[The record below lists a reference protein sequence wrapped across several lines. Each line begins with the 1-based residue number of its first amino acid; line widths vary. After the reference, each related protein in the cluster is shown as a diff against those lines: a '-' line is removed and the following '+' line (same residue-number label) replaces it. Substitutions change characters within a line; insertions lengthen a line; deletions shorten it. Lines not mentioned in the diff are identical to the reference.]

1 VFYRQN
7 FGGLLVVFWYF
18 FTAVYITNYFLY
30 SAEMAPDTMDSDE
43 LDSIAGESAPTVST
57 GGDIALPVPSVG
69 GTALPELSTGDIART
84 MRASSDIF
92 RPAPSAGG
100 AARSVP
106 FASGILPATG
116 DMVTIGGVMR
126 RLPAV
131 SLVQGQ
137 PAADDELTAWFLKNA
152 EVHTGSSKIF
162 EAKSKPVC
170 IFQ

>member
-1 VFYRQN
+1 
-7 FGGLLVVFWYF
+7 LVVFWYI
-18 FTAVYITNYFLY
+18 FTVVYITDYFLY

-43 LDSIAGESAPTVST
+43 LDSIAGDSAPTVSA
-57 GGDIALPVPSVG
+57 GG

-84 MRASSDIF
+84 MPASNDIF

-106 FASGILPATG
+106 FASGILPAAG
-116 DMVTIGGVMR
+116 ELVTMGGIMR